1 MSIVYEGKQPY
12 IFISYAHKDNAAVL
26 PIIHKLQSEG
36 FRVWY
41 DEGIEAGSEWPDYIA
56 FHLKHSKCIVS
67 MISAAFADSLFCRQE
82 LTYSQKHRIPMLN
95 IYLEPVT
102 LPDGLD
108 MQLSDNQALYRESFS
123 DNALFF
129 EKLCSAKLLQSC
141 REPVRETAPEEE
153 NDKEEPISPPQPAD
167 TEKNRPCSKG
177 LRSFLQIAAVLS
189 ELAYIIAGIMAMDI
203 LTANFSGIFDLVG
216 KMIVPHAVL
225 ALIAVLLVM
234 IPRKKV
240 GTETGKNIL
249 VWNMFLCLLTGLI
262 AAALSVSKVN
272 LEIGFAAKIFASLGL
287 NILPVLAAELLYFV
301 CLMF

>member
-26 PIIHKLQSEG
+26 PIIHKLQNEG

-95 IYLEPVT
+95 IYLESVT

-167 TEKNRPCSKG
+167 TEKNQPCSKG
-177 LRSFLQIAAVLS
+177 WRRFLQIAAVLS
-189 ELAYIIAGIMAMDI
+189 ELAYIIAGIMAMDV

-240 GTETGKNIL
+240 GTETRKNIL